1 MIRNRKE
8 LLDLLSNYNIMGM
21 FCGHQQWTKKLTYKN
36 YFCYMLGSLTENINN
51 DGIPDGVYFDVT
63 LDNENIIVKEEH
75 ITII

>member
-1 MIRNRKE
+1 
-8 LLDLLSNYNIMGM
+8 
-21 FCGHQQWTKKLTYKN
+21 
-36 YFCYMLGSLTENINN
+36 MLGSLTENINS